1 MSTTKS
7 SRRKSPQHIFKL
19 SGVNPEEIDKQYFKL
34 HKIEKLTQLNNTSS
48 LSEKF
53 IPHQSTK
60 ISELQTFNANQNIT
74 VVDELKNT
82 HNAKVSTV
90 AGDVSRLCC
99 FWDRHPIP
107 NDKVIYCPVEKIQ
120 SPQIKSYTS
129 YINGKPYKIQDS
141 INLKTEYEHYY
152 VDGVFCSIE
161 CCLALSKKLNPIHY
175 TNTLNTTFE
184 TFFHSL
190 IKNVHLTGDSFKATV
205 EICPLK
211 NFASPLPIPS
221 TPLTALFTTPF
232 VFYTGRIITCKV
244 HTVYTLFTYL

>member
-90 AGDVSRLCC
+90 SGDTSRLCC
-99 FWDRHPIP
+99 FWDRHPFP
-107 NDKVIYCPVEKIQ
+107 HDKIIYCPVEKIQ

-141 INLKTEYEHYY
+141 INLKTEYDHYY
-152 VDGVFCSIE
+152 VDGIFCSIE
-161 CCLALSKKLNPIHY
+161 CCLAFIEEAKANPLYQYSEYYLRDIFSFTDQKCAPHWRLLQSYGGNMTIEEFRKSFTNTIYTPDGIIYNPICFLY
-175 TNTLNTTFE
+175 RENY
-184 TFFHSL
+184 
-190 IKNVHLTGDSFKATV
+190 HL
-205 EICPLK
+205 
-211 NFASPLPIPS
+211 
-221 TPLTALFTTPF
+221 
-232 VFYTGRIITCKV
+232 
-244 HTVYTLFTYL
+244 